1 MAKITYRAKKI
12 TLSANDVATI
22 QYIKSQIEPI
32 IGRDLTEIDVIR
44 FCLDY
49 FIKVDEAIEKA
60 YDLLYKEVESNE
72 KSRGQI

>member
-22 QYIKSQIEPI
+22 NYIKSQIEPI
-32 IGRDLTEIDVIR
+32 VRDVLTDIDVIR
-44 FCLDY
+44 FCLNY

-60 YDLLYKEVESNE
+60 YNTLYEEVESNE
-72 KSRGQI
+72 KSRG